1 MEKLNGST
9 PEMEATERGE
19 EETTSP
25 LAGLEAKPRKRRN
38 PSWTE
43 KMRLLREYEAL
54 GRGEKGLFMRR
65 EGLYS
70 SSISN
75 WRKQRDEK
83 LETSSKR
90 GRKPKVEN
98 PLAKEL
104 AERDRKIRKLENRNV
119 MLEKVI
125 EVQKKISELTG
136 IPLKP
141 MDIDEDD

>member
-1 MEKLNGST
+1 
-9 PEMEATERGE
+9 
-19 EETTSP
+19 
-25 LAGLEAKPRKRRN
+25 
-38 PSWTE
+38 
-43 KMRLLREYEAL
+43 
-54 GRGEKGLFMRR
+54 MRR

-83 LETSSKR
+83 LESSSKR
-90 GRKPKVEN
+90 GRKPKLVH
-98 PLAKEL
+98 PLEKKL
-104 AERDRKIRKLENRNV
+104 AETQRELRKTLKRNV